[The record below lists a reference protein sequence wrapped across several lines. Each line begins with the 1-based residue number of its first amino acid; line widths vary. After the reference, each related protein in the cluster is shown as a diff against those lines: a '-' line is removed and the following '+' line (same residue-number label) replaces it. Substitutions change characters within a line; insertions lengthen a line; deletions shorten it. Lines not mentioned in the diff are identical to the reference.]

1 MGYSPF
7 PVFSF
12 FGTFF
17 LFHFRQ
23 FFKKIYLKNLFVCCT
38 YCFPITLVLK
48 NQKEAE
54 SGSAEVQPVRNIFGY
69 LSMINASHYDSAIFL
84 GWIIFFVSFIR

>member
-1 MGYSPF
+1 MGFSPF

-17 LFHFRQ
+17 LFHFGQ
-23 FFKKIYLKNLFVCCT
+23 FSFNILFVCCT

-54 SGSAEVQPVRNIFGY
+54 PGSAEEQPARNIFGY
-69 LSMINASHYDSAIFL
+69 LSMINASDYAIAVFL